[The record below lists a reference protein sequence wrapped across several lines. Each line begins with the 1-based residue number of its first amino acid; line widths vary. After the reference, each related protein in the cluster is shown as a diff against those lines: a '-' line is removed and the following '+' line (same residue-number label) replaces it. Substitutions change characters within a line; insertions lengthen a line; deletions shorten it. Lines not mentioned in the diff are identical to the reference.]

1 MLALTVLCSECM
13 YRSVLLRA
21 GAADRRHHWQQFFV
35 RVHVYFYNGPTY
47 FSKRIV
53 PLHNIWMDYFYLL

>member
-35 RVHVYFYNGPTY
+35 RVHVYFYNGSTY
-47 FSKRIV
+47 SSYGVGKV
-53 PLHNIWMDYFYLL
+53 HYVQTCTVV